1 MVGHPHAAASATGTQ
16 RALVTRPV
24 IKSPLLSPSQIDFL
38 QQVMSLL
45 DHLIVVYPDIALA
58 CERVDMCLCCPVG
71 VGLAA
76 VGIAE
81 GNVNA
86 RLFLVLEHE
95 AVSVCWRPEVSS
107 W

>member
-1 MVGHPHAAASATGTQ
+1 
-16 RALVTRPV
+16 
-24 IKSPLLSPSQIDFL
+24 
-38 QQVMSLL
+38 
-45 DHLIVVYPDIALA
+45 
-58 CERVDMCLCCPVG
+58 